1 MSTEDSMQH
10 SSDAVRDELLRRR
23 LSGRGGRRRSGI
35 GRADRT
41 GPLVLSHGQ
50 QQMWFLNRLD
60 PNSTEYLVPLA
71 FRLRGRL
78 DTEALQR
85 AWWAVLARHEILRT
99 RYAMADGRPVQV
111 VDGPVDVPL
120 VPQDL
125 TDLPAD
131 EREAHAA
138 ALVARYLDE
147 PFQLEHDWP
156 VRARL
161 LRLASDDHLL
171 TVVFHH
177 IACDAWSNRLF
188 ATELSALYAAF
199 TDEADATLPPL
210 AVQYADYAQWQR
222 QEVSGA
228 ALERQLSYWRDQL
241 VGIRPLDLPAD
252 RPRPAVREH
261 DGAEVT
267 FPLPDEVAPRVRD
280 LAARHDTTPFVV
292 FLTALQALVSR
303 YTGDN
308 DVVVGTVA
316 SGRTRPELQNV
327 FGYCINTLA
336 MRATWDDSTSFGE
349 LVDKGRQSLIDAY
362 DHQAVPFAQLVA
374 ELQPERDLS
383 RTPLYQVAF
392 TFHESDRE
400 GGFTLPGMDVT
411 PYGASGSVAKCDLE
425 LRVGENADGSYETR
439 LTYATALF
447 DETTVRRMA
456 SHFVRL
462 LDQATRTPDAAV
474 TAFDL
479 LDTDE
484 LAVVLGAGP
493 APVVGSSCRPLHEVF
508 EERVRE
514 TPEAVAVV
522 AGDVELSY
530 GEVNER
536 ANRLAHVLRDAGVG
550 AESLVGVCLER
561 GADLVPSLLGVL
573 KAGGGYVPLDP
584 VNPAERLRFVLA
596 DAGASVL
603 VTSAELDRT
612 VEFAGRVVVLDGA
625 DAEVIAQAPAG
636 NPAPVS
642 EASNTAYVI
651 YTSGSTGRP
660 KGVVVP
666 HSNVVRLVETAHE
679 HFAFDASD
687 VFSLFHS
694 FAFDVSVF
702 EMWGA
707 LLFGGS
713 IVVVEREVTRSPEDF
728 LDLLVERGVTVL
740 SQTPTAFRSLVVA
753 AGAGDE
759 RVERL
764 SLRAVVFAGE
774 KLEMPELTPW
784 VERLGL
790 DRPVLVNMYGI
801 TETTVHTT
809 YHRVAEADLEPAG
822 GNPVG
827 RPLDDLRVYLL
838 DRSGRL
844 VPVGV
849 PGEIHVAG
857 PGVAR
862 GYLNRPELTAERF
875 VPDPFGGT
883 GARLYRS
890 GDLAVR
896 RSDGS
901 LDFLGRIDDQVKIR
915 GFRIE
920 LGEIEVA
927 LAGQDGVREAVVVTR
942 ESASGDR
949 SLVGYVVPQAGVTVD
964 VAAVRAGLG
973 RLLPAYMVPS
983 AVVVLDA
990 LPLTVNGKLDK
1001 RELPAP
1007 DEDAFAHAEFVAPRT
1022 PAEERIAGVWRDVLG
1037 VEKVGVQD
1045 SFFDLGGDSIR
1056 AVALVG
1062 DLRAQGVDVAVRDV
1076 FAQRTVAAL
1085 AELVRDRGELDAAA
1099 QRFVAP
1105 FELVDDETRALLPDD
1120 VVDAYPLTQIQAGMV
1135 VEMLADTG
1143 QNNYHN
1149 VSSFRIRDTRTFLPD
1164 AFRAAVER
1172 VVARHEVLRTS
1183 IHLTDLPVPLQ
1194 MVHADAELPV
1204 AMGDL
1209 TDLAPEGREA
1219 ALRAYIAEERS
1230 KPFDLG
1236 TPSLMRFGVHLTGD
1250 GGWWL
1255 SVTECHPILEG
1266 WSHHSLLMEVLT
1278 CYRQYADGTE
1288 LDPYDLPDVRF
1299 ADTVA
1304 AELASL
1310 ASEEDPAYWR
1320 GVVGGGEKVSL
1331 PTGWGDEPTGPRTKH
1346 QVGIGWG
1353 DLEDGLRALAS
1364 RAGAS
1369 LKSVMMSAHVKV
1381 MSQLTDAETFH
1392 TGLVY
1397 DVRPEVLGADR
1408 VHGMYLNTLPFP
1420 ADRTAGTWLDLVRQV
1435 FAREVETWS
1444 HRRYPLPAIQ
1454 RDSGGTQR
1462 LIDIFFNYQDF
1473 RQVDVDLVDGTVGFD
1488 DSPTEFPLTV
1498 SSRNQHVYLTADSW
1512 TLSRANAE
1520 RIAGMY
1526 RAVLAAMAHEAD
1538 GDARA
1543 TYLPAGER
1551 HALTGAWA
1559 TNPGPLPGRTVREAF
1574 ETQADATPD
1583 ATAVSVDGTTISYAE
1598 LDARANRYAHHL
1610 RSLGVGPESVVAVLL
1625 DRGPE
1630 LLAVLLG
1637 VWKAGGAY
1645 LPLDAVFPDE
1655 RIGHMLADARAV
1667 VTVTQETHAE
1677 RVSAVSDRPTV
1688 LVDRDRHLVDACPA
1702 ERPGTPAGPDIL
1714 DTLAYM
1720 IYTSGSTGLSKGV
1733 LVTHGGLANHVEWAV
1748 GELAA
1753 RGTGGAP
1760 LFSSIA
1766 FDLVVPNLWVPL
1778 VVGQTVHLLPHDLDL
1793 GELGRHVAAAGPYS
1807 FIKLTPAHLDILNQ
1821 QLTAEQAAG
1830 LTSVLVVAGEAL
1842 TRRVV
1847 QGWRDLAPDTPLINE
1862 YGPTEASVGTCV
1874 HPVEGPLHTDV
1885 VPIGSPLPNVRMHVL
1900 DPYCEP
1906 VPVGVPGELYVGGT
1920 GVARG
1925 YAGRPELTADKFV
1938 PDPFGEPGAR
1948 LYRTGDLVRVLPGGV
1963 VDFIGRTDGQVKI
1976 RGYRV
1981 ELGEIEAALTQLPE
1995 VDEARVLLRED
2006 TPGER
2011 QLVAYLV
2018 PAGDGTPEPGTLRAA
2033 LSRTLPD
2040 YMVPYAFVDVDTMP
2054 LNANGKLD
2062 VPALPAPGTDAFA
2075 QVRHI
2080 APRTPLEE
2088 RVAAVW
2094 RDALPSAAAGVED
2107 DFFEVGGDS
2116 IRAVALVGK
2125 LRADGF
2131 DIAVRDVFDR
2141 RTIAGV
2147 CELISGRGELEAGRT
2162 AGVAPFAMISAED
2175 RARLPES
2182 VVDAYPLSQNQ
2193 TGMLVET
2200 LVDGG
2205 QNNYHNVNVYRVH
2218 DDRTFVFSLFR
2229 QAVQAVTA
2237 RHDVLRTSVH
2247 LNGFSEPMQLVH
2259 ADAEVSCVSKDLRDL
2274 DEQARDEALKA
2285 YVTAERM
2292 DPFDLRVAFPLLRV
2306 AAHVVDDATW
2316 YCAFTQSHA
2325 ILDGWS
2331 NQLLLKDIVQTY
2343 RALRDGTDPVPQAA
2357 PLVRLADSVAAERA
2371 ALASDEDRAYWRD
2384 VVADHARTAVPATWH
2399 GDLSAPAE
2407 VVHAV
2412 VDYRDLDGA
2421 LREAAA
2427 AARVSLKSVI
2437 VAAHVKVMSQLTDEQ
2452 AFHTG
2457 LVTHS
2462 RPEAAGADQILGTF
2476 LNTLPF
2482 PAERPTGTWR
2492 ELVRKVSDRE
2502 IETWSHRHFPMPA
2515 IPRELGS
2522 GRLVDIFFSYLDFH
2536 RLDSVDAEEGAGLN
2550 DSPTE
2555 FGLSVSALGGLITLR
2570 SNTHVLSRANGE
2582 RLVAMYRGVLA
2593 AMAADFDGDAG
2604 AVFLPA
2610 GEGAWLL
2617 DAGQGESAQV
2627 PLRSVLDRFE
2637 EQVGRTPDAAAV
2649 VHGGD
2654 VVSYAA
2660 LDVRANRIAHRL
2672 RELGV
2677 GAESAVGVL
2686 LDRCT
2691 DLPAVLLGVWKAGGA
2706 YVPVDPKAPDER
2718 TRYALSDAAV
2728 SVLVTDSALVE
2739 SVAGAVAAPCL
2750 LLDRES
2756 EGIDALPATAP
2767 SRVTDLDQL
2776 AYVIYTSGSTGR
2788 PKGVQTT
2795 QRGLANYLDWS
2806 VAGYLSEGGG
2816 GAPLFSSVAFDVVVT
2831 TLYAPL
2837 ITGRPL
2843 HILPADADLSELGEL
2858 LRAQG
2863 PYDFIK
2869 LTPSHLDLLLP
2880 QLADAGE
2887 GVVPLARTLIP
2898 GGDALS
2904 RESASRWSGL
2914 FGGARVINEYG
2925 PTEITVGN
2933 SFFPASEP
2941 FEGEILPIGRPIP
2954 GTSMYVLDGEMRLV
2968 PVGVTGEVC
2977 VGGECL
2983 ARGYAGRADLT
2994 ADKFVP
3000 DPFGEPGARLYRTGD
3015 LARVLPDGNL
3025 EFRGRVDDQV
3035 KIRGFRVELGDIEV
3049 ALAGQDGVREA
3060 VMVARENQTLVGY
3073 VVPQAGVTV
3082 DVAEVR
3088 ARLGRVLPEYM
3099 VPSAIVVLDAMPLTV
3114 NGKPDKRALPAP
3126 DEDAFAQAEFVAP
3139 RTSTEERIAEVWRDV
3154 LGVER
3159 VGVQDSFFDLGGDSI
3174 RAVSLVGALRA
3185 QGIDVAVRDVFA
3197 QRTVEALAELVAPRG
3212 ELSEEAQRSVA
3223 PFELIDAETRG
3234 QLPDGVVDAY
3244 PLSQIQ
3250 TGMVV
3255 EMLTDKGRNRYHSCA
3270 LHRVPDDRPFDEA
3283 ALREALRVVASRQDV
3298 LRTSFDLTSYSVPI
3312 QLVHADVRIPLAVRD
3327 LRGLSDEEHRQS
3339 LNDFFETERTD
3350 VFDLAVAPL
3359 LRVTVLL
3366 EEDGWRL
3373 AFTQFHA
3380 ITEGWGHHV
3389 FLMELLNIYGQLAE
3403 GTSPAAHEAPAV
3415 RFADTVA
3422 GELASL
3428 ALPEDRAY
3436 WTALVEDRTPL
3447 TLPAGWGA
3455 DDELEQDLT
3464 LRVPLDDLEKPL
3476 RALASQAKASVKAVL
3491 LAAHLKVMSGLTE
3504 ARHFHAGLVCDVRPE
3519 ALGADRVYGMFLN
3532 TVPFPADRPI
3542 GGTWREL
3549 VERVH
3554 EQEVDLWAHRRFPL
3568 PEITRAVSSGQ
3579 RLVNVVFNYQ
3589 NYHVVDR
3596 SLIDVGMSAGGG
3608 ATEFDLNVIAM
3619 AHGISL
3625 KTTTRVLSRA
3635 NGERLVAM
3643 YRGVLAAMAADFDGD
3658 AGAVFLPAGEG
3669 AWLLDAG
3676 QGESAQVPLRSVLD
3690 RFEEQVGRTPDA
3702 AAVVHGGDVV
3712 SYAALDVRANRIA
3725 HRLRELGV
3733 GAESAVGV
3741 LLDRCTDLP
3750 AVLLGVWKA
3759 GGAYVPVDPKA
3770 PDERT
3775 RYALSDAA
3783 VSVLVTDSALVESVA
3798 GAVAAPCLLLDRESE
3813 GIDALPGTVPA
3824 RVTDLDQ
3831 LAYVIYTSGS
3841 TGRPKG
3847 VQTTQRG
3854 LANYLDWSVAGYL
3867 SEGGGGAPLFSSVAF
3882 DVVVTTL
3889 YAPLITGRPL
3899 HILPADADLSELGEL
3914 LRAQGPYDFI
3924 KLTPSHLDLLLPQ
3937 LADAGQDAGEGVV
3950 PLARTLIPGGD
3961 ALSRESASRWS
3972 GLFGGARVINEYGP
3986 TEITVGNSFFPASEP
4001 FEGEILP
4008 IGRPIPGTSMYV
4020 LDGEMRLV
4028 PVGVTGEVCVG
4039 GECLARGYAGRADL
4053 TADKFVPDPYG
4064 APGARLYR
4072 TGDLAR
4078 VLPDGNLEFRG
4089 RVDDQVKIRG
4099 FRVELGDI
4107 EVALAGQDGVREAVV
4122 VTREAASGDRSLV
4135 GYVVPEPGGTVD
4147 VAAVRAGLGRL
4158 LPEYMVPSAVVALDA
4173 MPLTVNGKPDKRA
4186 LPAPDEDAFAQAEF
4200 VAPRTPAEE
4209 RIAEVWRDVLGVER
4223 VGVQDSFFD
4232 LGGDS
4237 IRAVSLVG
4245 ALRAQGINIGVQEIF
4260 LCRTVAALAEL
4271 VGDRGELTSSEQRF
4285 TAPFELVDAET
4296 RAQLPDDVV
4305 DAYPLTQNQTGMLVE
4320 SLAGDGRGSY
4330 HNVEAFHVRDER
4342 PFDFGVF
4349 EEAVRVVVARHE
4361 VLRSSVSLTDFA
4373 VPLQLVREGVEVPCG
4388 WRDVS
4393 GLGEE
4398 AVRAEV
4404 LSFVEAERANAFDL
4418 AGAGSLLRVF
4428 AHAGA
4433 ADGWICTLTQHHA
4446 ILEGWSFYALSM
4458 EIVECYRRLR
4468 DDTGPDAYEAPPVR
4482 FADAVAAELQAL
4494 ESAEDRE
4501 FWSGVVAGRGRFVVP
4516 SGFGE
4521 SGMAEPARPVEPVR
4535 VRVELEGVREELLAL
4550 AAAEDVPVKSVLL
4563 AAHVKVLAQLS
4574 QEEEFFTGLVG
4585 HCRPEV
4591 VGAER
4596 VYGMFLNT
4604 MPFLVDRSARTWREL
4619 VRQVFARE
4627 VEAWPHR
4634 HYPMPQIQRDAGRD
4648 GARLIDVLFNYID
4661 FQQGA
4666 EPGPVSTVVSE
4677 GPNEFGLGVHARGS
4691 DHLSLSTNTRVMT
4704 RANAERL
4711 AAMYGVVLEAMA
4723 TDPDGDARTTR
4734 LPAEER
4740 ETIMGGSVV
4749 GSGVAASGSVHGL
4762 FEERVRSSPEAVAV
4776 VAGGV
4781 ELSYGQLNERANRL
4795 AQVLRNA
4802 GVGAESLVG
4811 VCLERGADLLPSLL
4825 GVMKAGGGYV
4835 PLDPANPV
4843 ERLRFM
4849 LADSGAS
4856 VLVTTAEL
4864 AGTVDFAG
4872 RVVVLDG
4879 ADADTIAQ
4887 APAGDL
4893 VPVSEASNAAYV
4905 IYTSGSTGRPKGV
4918 VVPHSNV
4925 MRLLETTYEHFAF
4938 DESDV
4943 FALFHS
4949 FAFDV
4954 SVFEM
4959 WGALLFGGS
4968 VVVIEREVARSP
4980 EDFLDLLVEREVTVL
4995 CQTPSAFRSLTAAA
5009 AAGDRRI
5016 RQLSLRAVVF
5026 AGEKLEIPELAPW
5039 VERLGLGRTALV
5051 NMFGPTETTVYVTYH
5066 RIVRRDLEPGSGNP
5080 IGRPL
5085 NDLSIHLLDPSG
5097 NLVPMGVPGE
5107 MHVAGPA
5114 VARGYLN
5121 RPELTAERFVPD
5133 PFGGPGGRLYRTG
5146 DLAVRRPDGRLEFLG
5161 RIDDQVKIRGFRVEP
5176 GEIEVALA
5184 RQESVREAVVV
5195 ARENQ
5200 TLVGYVVPQAGATV
5214 DVAAIRAGV
5223 GSVLPDYMVPSA
5235 LVVLDAL
5242 PLTPNGKL
5250 DKRALPAP
5258 DEEAFARAVFIAP
5271 RTPLEERIA
5280 GVWRDVLGVERVGV
5294 QDSFFDLGGDS
5305 IRAVTLVG
5313 ALRSHGV
5320 DIRVRD
5326 VLAQRTVAGLA
5337 ELAGDRAPLA
5347 DRTYRS
5353 VAPFELID
5361 EKTRAQLPSDV
5372 VDAYP
5377 LTQTQTGMLVESLA
5391 GDGRGSYHN
5400 VMAFHVRDERPFD
5413 FGVFDEAVRV
5423 VVARHEVLR
5432 SSVSLTDFAVP
5443 LQLVREGVEVP
5454 CGWRDV
5460 SGLGEEAVRAE
5471 VLSFVEA
5478 ERANAFDLAGAG
5490 SLLRVFAHAGAAD
5503 GWICTLTQHHAILE
5517 GWSYHALLMEVVG
5530 CYRLLRDGDGLG
5542 EYEAPPVRFADAV
5555 AAELQA
5561 LESAED
5567 REFWSGVVAGRGRFV
5582 VPSGFGGSGPVESL
5596 RVPVDLEDIREELL
5610 ALAAAEDVPVK
5621 SVLLAAHV
5629 KVLAQLS
5636 QEEEFFTGLVG
5647 HCRPEVVGAERVYGM
5662 FLNTMPFPVDRS
5674 ARTWR
5679 ELVRQVFAREVEA
5692 WEHRHYPM
5700 PQVQRDAGG
5709 DGERLIDVL
5718 FSYTDFHQVDSGV
5731 ITQAATSDPT
5741 EFRLS
5746 VHALGSRQ
5754 LALTTNTR
5762 VMTRADAERLGAM
5775 YRGVLEAMA
5784 ADLDGDTGAVFLPPG
5799 ERSWLVDTGQ
5809 GEPVEAPLR
5818 LVLDRFEE
5826 QVRRTPQATAV
5837 VHGAQLVSYA
5847 ELDARANR
5855 IAHRLRELG
5864 VGCES
5869 VVGVLLDRCADVP
5882 AVLLGVWKAGG
5893 AYVPVD
5899 PQAPGERTRYALGDA
5914 RVSVLVTDSAH
5925 VGSVSDAVDGPCL
5938 LLDQESE
5945 SMDALP
5951 AAAPPRVTDL
5961 DLLAYVMYTSG
5972 STGRPKGVQITHRG
5986 LANYLDWA
5994 AAGYVGDAS
6003 GGAPLFS
6010 SVAFDLVVTTLFV
6023 PLLSGGPLHV
6033 LPADADLAQLGDLL
6047 RAQGPYDFIKLTPA
6061 HLDLLQLQLADA
6073 AQDTVPLASTL
6084 ILGGDALSRAGAER
6098 GSTLFGGARVINEYG
6113 PTEITVGNSVF
6124 HASEPFEGEIL
6135 PIGRPIPGTSMYVLD
6150 AEMRLVP
6157 VGVTGEVCVG
6167 GECLAR
6173 GYAGR
6178 ADLTADRFV
6187 PDPYGAPGARL
6198 YRTGD
6203 LARVLPD
6210 GNLEFRGRVD
6220 DQVKIRSFRVELGE
6234 VEVALAGQDGV
6245 GEAVVVTCEGA
6256 SGDPILVGYVVPRAG
6271 ATVDVAA
6278 IRAELGRELPEY
6290 MIPSAVVALEAM
6302 PLTAN
6307 GKPDKRA
6314 LPAPDEEAFAR
6325 AVFVAPRTA
6334 AEERIAGVWREVL
6347 GRERVGVLDSFF
6359 DLGGDSI
6366 RVVALVGALRA
6377 QGIDVGVQEIFLHR
6391 TVAALT
6397 ELAYDRGPLG
6407 DRAYRPVQPF
6417 ELVDDEIRA
6426 ELPDDVVDAYPLTQN
6441 QTGMLVESLA
6451 SGGRNYHLVN
6461 SVRIRDGHPFSAD
6474 ALVQAVGA
6482 LVARHEALRTSV
6494 DLEGHPVP
6502 IQRVHATAALP
6513 IGVVDLGPLD
6523 AREEERALQDF
6534 VRAESATPCSHD
6546 SAPMMRI
6553 AVHLCRDGSWQF
6565 TISQSHVILEGWSSH
6580 VLMAELMTLY
6590 RAHRDSTTPEPYE
6603 QAPTRFADV
6612 VAAELRALDSEE
6624 DREFWREVVTGRAKY
6639 ELPPG
6644 WGSASDVPHESYSVR
6659 VPLRDLDARL
6669 RAFASGAEVP
6679 LKSVMLAAFL
6689 KAMGAFSGD
6698 SSFFVGLTTH
6708 VRPEVAGAERVH
6720 GMHLNT
6726 LPFPA
6731 DLNAPTWRELVLRVF
6746 ARETAAWPHRHYP
6759 MPAIQR
6765 ELGDGRR
6772 LIDVYFSYQDFD
6784 RFDGSMADQSA
6795 SYGFST
6801 NEFPFSVATGDG
6813 FLSLRTNT
6821 QAVSRENMERMAEVF
6836 RAVLVSMADD
6846 PDGDAL
6852 ATLLPAADRVL
6863 VDRARRPRDEPL
6875 PPQDLCSLIEEQAA
6889 RTPQA
6894 TAVIDGARVLSYAEL
6909 DAGAERLARRLRS
6922 LGIAERPAEESVV
6935 GVLLERGT
6943 QLVVS
6948 LLAVWKAG
6956 AAYLP
6961 IDPSSP
6967 RPRVIDTLRDAGVSV
6982 VVTDDALRERLPD
6995 DFGDGVVI
7003 ADDDVRDPAPAPA
7016 VVKDRV
7022 RDLDRTAYVIYTSGS
7037 TGRPKGVQVT
7047 HRGLLNHVRWAVD
7060 ELAARGTGGAPLF
7073 SSVAFDLVV
7082 PNLWAPL
7089 VAGQPV
7095 TVFPGTLPLDELGS
7109 HLADAAPFSFVKL
7122 TPAHLELLTAQLTA
7136 EQANSLASVV
7146 VVAGEALTRRVV
7158 DSWRKLAPH
7167 VELVNEY
7174 GPTETTVGACTFTL
7188 GDCAPA
7194 EVVPIGHALPDV
7206 RMYVLDAWG
7215 ERVPVG
7221 VPGELCVGGAGVA
7234 RGYVDRP
7241 GLTAERFL
7249 PDPFGVPGSRMYR
7262 TGDRVRMLADGA
7274 IDFLGRMDDQV
7285 KIRGYRVEP
7294 AEVRAALTA
7303 HEAVGEAFVLV
7314 DEPAPGER
7322 RLVAYV
7328 VPEQA
7333 DEAAAPTETELRAHC
7348 TAHLPE
7354 YMVPS
7359 AFVPLERLPLNPN
7372 GKIDRTALPDP
7383 DQQLQDMGREYLAPV
7398 EPTARALADIWST
7411 VLGRERI
7418 SLDDNFFELGG
7429 HSILVIH
7436 AVAMAHQAG
7445 LPLSLFLLYQHPTLG
7460 ELAAALDASTP
7471 QPAHPPVVAPPSELV
7486 PGAAEALARGH
7497 VPGAAVAVLRGG
7509 ELVAVETFGALTAE
7523 GSDAV
7528 RPDTLFPVGSMSKH
7542 VTSFAVLRMA
7552 DEGALD
7558 LDADVNEYLTGWR
7571 VPGSSGE
7578 PPVTLRHLLG
7588 HLSGLSLLQ
7597 SKGFPRSQEP
7607 AATLLDL
7614 LQGRPPATN
7623 PPVTRE
7629 LPPGSVFRKANAN
7642 FSVVQ
7647 QVLTDVTGEPFP
7659 ELMRTLVLDP
7669 LGMRD
7674 SSFDQRHPQTSG
7686 RPVALGHTEEGAPLA
7701 DGWLLR
7707 PDMAAAGLWSTAVD
7721 MARLALAVRGSRLGR
7736 PLAPLSAHR
7745 AEEMLTP
7752 HRASA
7757 YGLGTV
7763 IDSTGGEVYFGHGGE
7778 AVGYRGLTLCG
7789 LHSGTGWV
7797 ALTNGPGGLHLIRA
7811 LEMTDRRK

>member
-1 MSTEDSMQH
+1 MSTEDYTQH

-23 LSGRGGRRRSGI
+23 LSGRGGRRLSGI

-60 PNSTEYLVPLA
+60 PDSTEYLVPLA

-78 DTEALQR
+78 DTTALQR
-85 AWWAVLARHEILRT
+85 AWWALLARHEILRT

-111 VDGPVDVPL
+111 IDGPVDVPL

-131 EREAHAA
+131 EREAHTA

-161 LRLASDDHLL
+161 LRLAQDDHVL

-177 IACDAWSNRLF
+177 IACDAWSNRMF
-188 ATELSALYAAF
+188 ATELSALYTAF
-199 TDEADATLPPL
+199 ADGTDATLPSL

-241 VGIRPLDLPAD
+241 TGVRPLDLPTD

-261 DGAEVT
+261 DGSEVT
-267 FPLPDEVAPRVRD
+267 FPLPDGVAARVRD

-292 FLTALQALVSR
+292 FLTALQTLVSY

-362 DHQAVPFAQLVA
+362 DHQSVPFAQLVD

-392 TFHESDRE
+392 THHEAGRE
-400 GGFTLPGMDVT
+400 GFTLPGMDVT
-411 PYGASGSVAKCDLE
+411 PYAASGSVAKCDLE

-462 LDQATRTPDAAV
+462 LDQATRDPDAAA

-484 LAVVLGAGP
+484 LAVVLGESP
-493 APVVGSSCRPLHEVF
+493 IPVLGSSGRCLHEVF
-508 EERVRE
+508 EERARQ
-514 TPEAVAVV
+514 TPQAVAVV

-584 VNPAERLRFVLA
+584 VNPVERLRYVLA

-603 VTSAELDRT
+603 VTSAGLART

-625 DAEVIAQAPAG
+625 DADVIAQAPAG
-636 NPAPVS
+636 DLVPVS
-642 EASNTAYVI
+642 KASNTAYVI

-666 HSNVVRLVETAHE
+666 HSNVVRLVGTAHE

-740 SQTPTAFRSLVVA
+740 SQTPSAFRSLVVA

-759 RVERL
+759 RVDRL

-774 KLEMPELTPW
+774 KLEMPELRPW
-784 VERLGL
+784 AERLGL
-790 DRPVLVNMYGI
+790 DRPALVNMYGI

-809 YHRVAEADLEPAG
+809 FHRVAQADLEPAG

-827 RPLDDLRVYLL
+827 RPLADLRVYLL
-838 DRSGRL
+838 DRLGRL

-875 VPDPFGGT
+875 LPDPFGGT
-883 GARLYRS
+883 GARSYRS

-927 LAGQDGVREAVVVTR
+927 LAGQDGVGEAVVVTSD
-942 ESASGDR
+942 SASGNR
-949 SLVGYVVPQAGVTVD
+949 SLVGYVVPQAGATVD
-964 VAAVRAGLG
+964 VAAVRTGLG
-973 RLLPAYMVPS
+973 RLLPEYMVPS

-1001 RELPAP
+1001 RALPAP

-1022 PAEERIAGVWRDVLG
+1022 PAEERIAAVWRDVLG

-1062 DLRAQGVDVAVRDV
+1062 DMRAQGIDVAVRDV
-1076 FAQRTVAAL
+1076 FAQRTVAGL
-1085 AELVRDRGELDAAA
+1085 AELVGGREELDASA
-1099 QRFVAP
+1099 QRYVAP
-1105 FELVDDETRALLPDD
+1105 YELIDDETRALLPDG

-1143 QNNYHN
+1143 RNNYHN
-1149 VSSFRIRDTRTFLPD
+1149 VSSFRIRDTGTFLPD

-1194 MVHADAELPV
+1194 MVHASAELPV
-1204 AMGDL
+1204 AMADVSE
-1209 TDLAPEGREA
+1209 LAPEGREA
-1219 ALRAYIAEERS
+1219 ALRAYIAGERA

-1288 LDPYDLPDVRF
+1288 LDPYDLPEVRF

-1310 ASEEDPAYWR
+1310 ASEEDRAYWQ

-1331 PTGWGDEPTGPRTKH
+1331 PAGWGDEPTGPRTKH

-1353 DLEDGLRALAS
+1353 DLEDGLRALAT

-1420 ADRTAGTWLDLVRQV
+1420 ADRTAGTWLELVRQV

-1462 LIDIFFNYQDF
+1462 LIDVFFNYQDF
-1473 RQVDVDLVDGTVGFD
+1473 RQVDADLVDGTVGFD
-1488 DSPTEFPLTV
+1488 DSPTEFPLTI

-1512 TLSRANAE
+1512 ILSRANAE
-1520 RIAGMY
+1520 RVADMY
-1526 RAVLAAMAHEAD
+1526 RAVLAAMARDAD

-1543 TYLPAGER
+1543 TYLPEGER

-1559 TNPGPLPGRTVREAF
+1559 ANPGPLPWRTVREAF

-1598 LDARANRYAHHL
+1598 LDARANRYAQHL
-1610 RSLGVGPESVVAVLL
+1610 RSLGVGPEAVVAVLL

-1655 RIGHMLADARAV
+1655 RIGHMLADAGAV

-1677 RVSAVSDRPTV
+1677 RVSEVSDRPTV
-1688 LVDRDRHLVDACPA
+1688 LVDRDRHLVDASPA
-1702 ERPGTPAGPDIL
+1702 ERPEAPAGPGAL

-1748 GELAA
+1748 GEFAA
-1753 RGTGGAP
+1753 RGNGGAP

-1778 VVGQTVHLLPHDLDL
+1778 VVGQTVHLLPHDVDL

-1821 QLTAEQAAG
+1821 QLTAEQAAA
-1830 LTSVLVVAGEAL
+1830 LTSVLVVAGESL

-1874 HPVEGPLHTDV
+1874 HPVEGPLHADV

-1900 DPYCEP
+1900 DPHREP

-2018 PAGDGTPEPGTLRAA
+2018 PVADGIPEPGTLRAV

-2040 YMVPYAFVDVDTMP
+2040 YMVPYAFVAVDTMP

-2062 VPALPAPGTDAFA
+2062 APALPAPGTDAFA

-2162 AGVAPFAMISAED
+2162 GGVAPFAMICDED

-2182 VVDAYPLSQNQ
+2182 VVDAYPLSLNQ

-2218 DDRTFVFSLFR
+2218 DDRPFVFSLFR
-2229 QAVQAVTA
+2229 QAVRAVTA

-2259 ADAEVSCVSKDLRDL
+2259 ADADVSCTSQDLRDL

-2292 DPFDLRVAFPLLRV
+2292 DPFDLSVAFPLLRV
-2306 AAHVVDDATW
+2306 AAHIADDATW

-2325 ILDGWS
+2325 VLDGWS

-2343 RALRDGTDPVPQAA
+2343 RALRDGTDPAPHAA

-2384 VVADHARTAVPATWH
+2384 IVADYAKTAVPVTWH

-2412 VDYRDLDGA
+2412 VDYRDLDGT

-2427 AARVSLKSVI
+2427 AARVSPKSVL
-2437 VAAHVKVMSQLTDEQ
+2437 VAAHVKVMSQLTDEP

-2492 ELVRKVSDRE
+2492 ELVRQVSDRE
-2502 IETWSHRHFPMPA
+2502 IETWPHRHFPMPA
-2515 IPRELGS
+2515 IPREPGS

-2593 AMAADFDGDAG
+2593 AMADDFDGDAG

-2617 DAGQGESAQV
+2617 DAGRGESV
-2627 PLRSVLDRFE
+2627 RLPLRSVLDRFE
-2637 EQVGRTPDAAAV
+2637 EQVGRTPEAAAV

-2706 YVPVDPKAPDER
+2706 YVPVDPKVPDER

-2728 SVLVTDSALVE
+2728 SVLVTDSSLVE
-2739 SVAGAVAAPCL
+2739 SVAGAVDAPRL

-2756 EGIDALPATAP
+2756 EGIDALPGTAP
-2767 SRVTDLDQL
+2767 ARVTDLDQL

-2843 HILPADADLSELGEL
+2843 HILPADADLAELGEL

-2880 QLADAGE
+2880 QLAGAGQDAGE
-2887 GVVPLARTLIP
+2887 GSVPLARTLIP

-2904 RESASRWSGL
+2904 RESASRWSTL

-2983 ARGYAGRADLT
+2983 ARGYAGRPDVT
-2994 ADKFVP
+2994 ADRFVP
-3000 DPFGEPGARLYRTGD
+3000 DPYGVPGARLYRTGD

-3099 VPSAIVVLDAMPLTV
+3099 VPSAIVVLDAMPLTA

-3126 DEDAFAQAEFVAP
+3126 DDDAFTHAEFVAP
-3139 RTSTEERIAEVWRDV
+3139 RTPAEERIAEVWREV

-3159 VGVQDSFFDLGGDSI
+3159 VGVHDSFFDLGGDSI
-3174 RAVSLVGALRA
+3174 RAVTLVGALRA

-3197 QRTVEALAELVAPRG
+3197 QRTVEALGELVARRG

-3223 PFELIDAETRG
+3223 PFELVDAETRA
-3234 QLPDGVVDAY
+3234 QLPDDVVDAY
-3244 PLSQIQ
+3244 PLTQIQ

-3255 EMLTDKGRNRYHSCA
+3255 EMLTDKGLNRYHSCA
-3270 LHRVPDDRPFDEA
+3270 MHRVPDDRPFDEA
-3283 ALREALRVVASRQDV
+3283 ALREALRIIASRQDV
-3298 LRTSFDLTSYSVPI
+3298 LRTSIDLTSYSVPM

-3327 LRGLSDEEHRQS
+3327 LRGLGDEEHRQT
-3339 LNDFFETERTD
+3339 LNDFFEAERAD

-3389 FLMELLNIYGQLAE
+3389 FLMELLTTYGLLAD
-3403 GTSPAAHEAPAV
+3403 GTFPAAHEAPAV

-3428 ALPEDRAY
+3428 ASSEDRAY
-3436 WTALVEDRTPL
+3436 WTALVEDRTPVA
-3447 TLPAGWGA
+3447 LPAGWGA
-3455 DDELEQDLT
+3455 DDVPEQNLT
-3464 LRVPLDDLEKPL
+3464 LRVQLDDLEKPL

-3532 TVPFPADRPI
+3532 TVPFPAERPI
-3542 GGTWREL
+3542 GRTWREL

-3568 PEITRAVSSGQ
+3568 PEITRAVDAGQ

-3625 KTTTRVLSRA
+3625 KTTTSVLSRA
-3635 NGERLVAM
+3635 NGERLVGM
-3643 YRGVLAAMAADFDGD
+3643 YRGVLEAMAADFDGD
-3658 AGAVFLPAGEG
+3658 AGAAFLPAGERD
-3669 AWLLDAG
+3669 WLLGVGRGDGVAG
-3676 QGESAQVPLRSVLD
+3676 PLRSVLD
-3690 RFEEQVGRTPDA
+3690 RFEEQVRRTPDA
-3702 AAVVHGGDVV
+3702 VAVVHGGDVV

-3741 LLDRCTDLP
+3741 LLERCTDLP

-3759 GGAYVPVDPKA
+3759 GGAYVPVDPQA

-3775 RYALSDAA
+3775 RYALGDAA
-3783 VSVLVTDSALVESVA
+3783 VGVVVTVSSFVGLVS
-3798 GAVAAPCLLLDRESE
+3798 GAVDAPCLLLDRES
-3813 GIDALPGTVPA
+3813 GGLDAFPVTAPE
-3824 RVTDLDQ
+3824 RVTDLDG

-3847 VQTTQRG
+3847 VLTTQRG
-3854 LANYLDWSVAGYL
+3854 LANYVDWSVAGYL

-3889 YAPLITGRPL
+3889 YAPLVTGRPL
-3899 HILPADADLSELGEL
+3899 HILPAGADLGELGGL
-3914 LRAQGPYDFI
+3914 LRAQGPFDFI
-3924 KLTPSHLDLLLPQ
+3924 KLTPSHLDVLLPQ
-3937 LADAGQDAGEGVV
+3937 LADMGEESV

-3972 GLFGGARVINEYGP
+3972 RLFGGARVINEYGP

-4039 GECLARGYAGRADL
+4039 GECLARGYAGRPDV
-4053 TADKFVPDPYG
+4053 TADRFVPDPYG
-4064 APGARLYR
+4064 VPGARLYR

-4135 GYVVPEPGGTVD
+4135 GYVVPEPEGIVH
-4147 VAAVRAGLGRL
+4147 VAEVRAGLGRL
-4158 LPEYMVPSAVVALDA
+4158 LPEYMVPSAVVVLDA
-4173 MPLTVNGKPDKRA
+4173 MPLTANGKPDKRA
-4186 LPAPDEDAFAQAEF
+4186 LPAPDDDAFAHAEF

-4209 RIAEVWRDVLGVER
+4209 RIAEVWREVLGVER
-4223 VGVQDSFFD
+4223 VGVHDSFFD

-4237 IRAVSLVG
+4237 IRAVTLVG
-4245 ALRAQGINIGVQEIF
+4245 ALRAQGIDIGVQEIF
-4260 LCRTVAALAEL
+4260 LSRTVAALGEL
-4271 VGDRGELTSSEQRF
+4271 VGERGEVAAPEQRF

-4305 DAYPLTQNQTGMLVE
+4305 DAYPLTQNQVGMLVE
-4320 SLAGDGRGSY
+4320 SMSGDGRGSY

-4361 VLRSSVSLTDFA
+4361 VLRSSVSLTDYA
-4373 VPLQLVREGVEVPCG
+4373 VPLQLVREGVDVPCG

-4404 LSFVEAERANAFDL
+4404 LSFVDAERADVFDL
-4418 AGAGSLLRVF
+4418 AGSGSLLRVF

-4468 DDTGPDAYEAPPVR
+4468 DDAGSDAYEAPRVR
-4482 FADAVAAELQAL
+4482 FADAVVAEMRAL
-4494 ESAEDRE
+4494 ESVEDRE
-4501 FWSGVVAGRGRFVVP
+4501 FWSGVVAGRERFVVP
-4516 SGFGE
+4516 AGFGDP
-4521 SGMAEPARPVEPVR
+4521 GMAEPAGPVESVR
-4535 VRVELEGVREELLAL
+4535 VRVELADVRERLLAL

-4574 QEEEFFTGLVG
+4574 QEEKFFTGLVG

-4604 MPFLVDRSARTWREL
+4604 MPFPVDRTARTWREL

-4634 HYPMPQIQRDAGRD
+4634 HYPMPQVQRDAGR
-4648 GARLIDVLFNYID
+4648 GGERLIDVLFNYID

-4677 GPNEFGLGVHARGS
+4677 GPNEFGLGVHARGC
-4691 DHLSLSTNTRVMT
+4691 DHLALSTTSRVMT
-4704 RANAERL
+4704 RSNAERL
-4711 AAMYGVVLEAMA
+4711 AAMYRAVLEAMA
-4723 TDPDGDARTTR
+4723 TDPDGDARTIR

-4749 GSGVAASGSVHGL
+4749 GSGVSSSGSVHEL
-4762 FEERVRSSPEAVAV
+4762 FEERVRLSPEAVAV
-4776 VAGGV
+4776 IAGGV
-4781 ELSYGQLNERANRL
+4781 ELSYGEVNERANRL
-4795 AQVLRNA
+4795 AHVLRDA

-4856 VLVTTAEL
+4856 VLVTTADL
-4864 AGTVDFAG
+4864 AGTVGFAG

-4879 ADADTIAQ
+4879 ADADVIAQ

-4893 VPVSEASNAAYV
+4893 APVSEASNTAYV

-4943 FALFHS
+4943 FSLFHS

-5009 AAGDRRI
+5009 AAGDKRI

-5026 AGEKLEIPELAPW
+5026 AGEKLEVPELAPW

-5085 NDLSIHLLDPSG
+5085 NDLRIHLLDPSG
-5097 NLVPMGVPGE
+5097 SLVPMGVPGE
-5107 MHVAGPA
+5107 MHVAGPG

-5121 RPELTAERFVPD
+5121 RPGLTAERFVPD

-5161 RIDDQVKIRGFRVEP
+5161 RIDDQVKIRGFRVEL

-5184 RQESVREAVVV
+5184 AQESVREAVVV

-5200 TLVGYVVPQAGATV
+5200 KLVGYVVPRAGATV
-5214 DVAAIRAGV
+5214 EVAAVRAGV
-5223 GSVLPDYMVPSA
+5223 GRVLPDYMVPSA

-5258 DEEAFARAVFIAP
+5258 DEDAFARAAFIAP
-5271 RTPLEERIA
+5271 RSPLEDRIA

-5313 ALRSHGV
+5313 ALRAHGI
-5320 DIRVRD
+5320 DIAVRD
-5326 VLAQRTVAGLA
+5326 VLARRTVAGLA
-5337 ELAGDRAPLA
+5337 ELADDRAPLA

-5361 EKTRAQLPSDV
+5361 AETRAQLPDDV

-5377 LTQTQTGMLVESLA
+5377 LTQTQVGMLVESLA

-5413 FGVFDEAVRV
+5413 FGVFEEAVRV

-5432 SSVSLTDFAVP
+5432 SSVSLTDYAVP
-5443 LQLVREGVEVP
+5443 LQLVREGVDVP

-5471 VLSFVEA
+5471 VLSFVDA
-5478 ERANAFDLAGAG
+5478 ERADVFDLAACG

-5530 CYRLLRDGDGLG
+5530 CYRRLRDAGRLE
-5542 EYEAPPVRFADAV
+5542 EYEAPRVRFADAV
-5555 AAELQA
+5555 AAEMRA
-5561 LESAED
+5561 LESVED
-5567 REFWSGVVAGRGRFV
+5567 REFWSGVVAGRWRFV
-5582 VPSGFGGSGPVESL
+5582 LPTGFGGSGPVESM
-5596 RVPVDLEDIREELL
+5596 RVGVELAGVRDQLL

-5629 KVLAQLS
+5629 KALAQLS

-5662 FLNTMPFPVDRS
+5662 FLNTMPFPVDRT

-5709 DGERLIDVL
+5709 DGERLIDIL

-5731 ITQAATSDPT
+5731 LTQAATSDPT
-5741 EFRLS
+5741 EFALS

-5754 LALTTNTR
+5754 MALTTNTR
-5762 VMTRADAERLGAM
+5762 VMTRANAERLAAM

-5784 ADLDGDTGAVFLPPG
+5784 ADPDGDTGTVFLPPG
-5799 ERSWLVDTGQ
+5799 ERSWLVDTGR
-5809 GEPVEAPLR
+5809 GEPVEAPLH

-5826 QVRRTPQATAV
+5826 QVRLTPKATAV
-5837 VHGAQLVSYA
+5837 VHGPEFVSYA

-5855 IAHRLRELG
+5855 IAHRLRGLG

-5869 VVGVLLDRCADVP
+5869 VVGVLLERCVDLPVA
-5882 AVLLGVWKAGG
+5882 LLGVWKAGG

-5899 PQAPGERTRYALGDA
+5899 PQAPEERIRYALADA
-5914 RVSVLVTDSAH
+5914 RVNALVTDSAH
-5925 VGSVSDAVDGPCL
+5925 AGSVSGAVEGPCL
-5938 LLDQESE
+5938 LLDRESE
-5945 SMDALP
+5945 SADALP
-5951 AAAPPRVTDL
+5951 DSAPPRVTDP
-5961 DLLAYVMYTSG
+5961 DLLAYVIYTSG
-5972 STGRPKGVQITHRG
+5972 STGRPKGVQTTHRG
-5986 LANYLDWA
+5986 LANYLRWA
-5994 AAGYVGDAS
+5994 VAGYVGEGS

-6010 SVAFDLVVTTLFV
+6010 SVAFDVVVTTLFA
-6023 PLLSGGPLHV
+6023 PLVSGQPVHV

-6061 HLDLLQLQLADA
+6061 HLDLLRPQLEHA
-6073 AQDTVPLASTL
+6073 AQDTGPLASTL
-6084 ILGGDALSRAGAER
+6084 IVGGDALSRANAER
-6098 GSTLFGGARVINEYG
+6098 GRTLLGGARVINEYG

-6124 HASEPFEGEIL
+6124 PASESFEGEIL

-6150 AEMRLVP
+6150 AKMRLVP

-6178 ADLTADRFV
+6178 PELTAERFL
-6187 PDPYGAPGARL
+6187 PDPYGTPGARL

-6210 GNLEFRGRVD
+6210 GNLEFRGRID
-6220 DQVKIRSFRVELGE
+6220 DQVKIRSFRVEPGE

-6245 GEAVVVTCEGA
+6245 GEAVVVTCEAA
-6256 SGDPILVGYVVPRAG
+6256 SGDPILVGYVVPLAG
-6271 ATVDVAA
+6271 TTVDVAA
-6278 IRAELGRELPEY
+6278 IRTALGRELPEY

-6307 GKPDKRA
+6307 GKPDRRA
-6314 LPAPDEEAFAR
+6314 LPAPDEEAYAR
-6325 AVFVAPRTA
+6325 AEFVAPRTA
-6334 AEERIAGVWREVL
+6334 AEERIAGAWREVL
-6347 GRERVGVLDSFF
+6347 GLERVGVLDSFF

-6366 RVVALVGALRA
+6366 RVVTLVGALRA
-6377 QGIDVGVQEIFLHR
+6377 QGIDVGVQEIFRHR

-6397 ELAYDRGPLG
+6397 ELVDGRAALG
-6407 DRAYRPVQPF
+6407 DQAYRPVQPF
-6417 ELVDDEIRA
+6417 ELLDDEIRA
-6426 ELPDDVVDAYPLTQN
+6426 QLPDDVVDAYPLTQN

-6461 SVRIRDGHPFSAD
+6461 SARIRDDRPFSAD

-6502 IQRVHATAALP
+6502 IQRVHATADLP
-6513 IGVVDLGPLD
+6513 IGVVDLRPLD
-6523 AREEERALQDF
+6523 AREQELALRRF
-6534 VRAESATPCSHD
+6534 MRAESATPCSHD

-6553 AVHLCRDGSWQF
+6553 AVHLCGDGSWQF

-6590 RAHRDSTTPEPYE
+6590 RAHRDGTTPEPYE
-6603 QAPTRFADV
+6603 QAPIRFADA
-6612 VAAELRALDSEE
+6612 VAAELRALESED
-6624 DREFWREVVTGRAKY
+6624 DRAFWREVVTGRAKY

-6644 WGSASDVPHESYSVR
+6644 WGSANDVPHESYSVR

-6669 RAFASGAEVP
+6669 RAFASGTEVP

-6689 KAMGAFSGD
+6689 KAMGAFTSD
-6698 SSFFVGLTTH
+6698 TSFFVGLTTH
-6708 VRPEVAGAERVH
+6708 VRPEAAGAERVY

-6726 LPFPA
+6726 LPFPV
-6731 DLNAPTWRELVLRVF
+6731 DLNSPTWRDLVQQVF
-6746 ARETAAWPHRHYP
+6746 ARETTAWPHRHYP

-6772 LIDVYFSYQDFD
+6772 LIDVYFSYQDFE
-6784 RFDGSMADQSA
+6784 RFDGGLADQSA

-6813 FLSLRTNT
+6813 FLSLRSNT
-6821 QAVSRENMERMAEVF
+6821 RAVSRENMERMAEVF
-6836 RAVLVSMADD
+6836 RAVLASMADA

-6852 ATLLPAADRVL
+6852 ATALPAADRVL
-6863 VDRARRPRDEPL
+6863 ADRAHRLRDEPL
-6875 PPQDLCSLIEEQAA
+6875 PPRDLCSLIEEQAA
-6889 RTPQA
+6889 RTPHA

-6909 DAGAERLARRLRS
+6909 DARAERLAGRLRS
-6922 LGIAERPAEESVV
+6922 VGIAERPAEEAVV
-6935 GVLLERGT
+6935 GVLLERST
-6943 QLVVS
+6943 ELVVS

-6967 RPRVIDTLRDAGVSV
+6967 RPRVIGTLRDAGVSV

-6995 DFGDGVVI
+6995 DLGDGVVI
-7003 ADDDVRDPAPAPA
+7003 AGADVRDPAPAPA
-7016 VVKDRV
+7016 VVTDRV

-7122 TPAHLELLTAQLTA
+7122 TPAHLELLSAQLTA
-7136 EQANSLASVV
+7136 EQANALASVV

-7158 DSWRKLAPH
+7158 DSWRKLAPQ

-7188 GDCAPA
+7188 GDSSPA
-7194 EVVPIGHALPDV
+7194 DVVPIGHALPDV

-7234 RGYVDRP
+7234 RGYVERP

-7249 PDPFGVPGSRMYR
+7249 PDPYGVPGSRMYR

-7294 AEVRAALTA
+7294 AEVRAALAA
-7303 HEAVGEAFVLV
+7303 HEAVREAFVLV
-7314 DEPAPGER
+7314 DEPALGER

-7328 VPEQA
+7328 VPEQS
-7333 DEAAAPTETELRAHC
+7333 DEAAEPTETELRAHC

-7359 AFVPLERLPLNPN
+7359 AFVLLERLPLNPN

-7383 DQQLQDMGREYLAPV
+7383 DRQLPDTGREYLAPV
-7398 EPTARALADIWST
+7398 GSTERALADIWST
-7411 VLGRERI
+7411 VLGRDRI
-7418 SLDDNFFELGG
+7418 SLDDNFFDLGG

-7460 ELAAALDASTP
+7460 ELAAALDASAP
-7471 QPAHPPVVAPPSELV
+7471 QPAHPPVVETATELV
-7486 PGAAEALARGH
+7486 PGAAEALARGN

-7509 ELVAVETFGALTAE
+7509 ELVAVETFGTATAG
-7523 GSDAV
+7523 GSDAI

-7558 LDADVNEYLTGWR
+7558 LDADVNEYLSGWR
-7571 VPGSSGE
+7571 IPGGSDE

-7588 HLSGLSLLQ
+7588 HMSGLSLLQ
-7597 SKGFPRSQEP
+7597 SKGFPRGQEP
-7607 AATLLDL
+7607 ATLLDL

-7647 QVLTDVTGEPFP
+7647 QVLTDLTGEPFP
-7659 ELMRTLVLDP
+7659 DLMRTLVFDP

-7674 SSFDQRHPQTSG
+7674 SSFDQYYPETSG
-7686 RPVALGHTEEGAPLA
+7686 RPVALGHTADGAPLA
-7701 DGWLLR
+7701 DGWLVR

-7736 PLAPLSAHR
+7736 PLAPLSVRR

-7752 HRASA
+7752 HRASS

-7763 IDSTGGEVYFGHGGE
+7763 IDSTGSEVHFGHGGE

-7789 LHSGTGWV
+7789 LHAGTGWV
-7797 ALTNGPGGLHLIRA
+7797 VLTNGPGGHHLIRA
-7811 LEMTDRRK
+7811 LDTTDRRK